1 MLIWYLIHLAYA
13 HASIASR
20 VHIYFCFLIVACFGR
35 VVINYQQWDIVRK
48 MDPGPFD

>member
-20 VHIYFCFLIVACFGR
+20 VHIYFCYLIVACFGR
-35 VVINYQQWDIVRK
+35 VVINYQK
-48 MDPGPFD
+48 MGHCKENGL